1 MEIYKTLFTSVL
13 AAAFLFVPLQSS
25 VAQDHAEVGVL
36 ICEQVGSRTNL
47 IIRSTA
53 EISCEFTDAEG
64 NVERYMGETGVGLGI
79 DLQWKSE
86 EVMTFTVLAAVGAD
100 ANEHAL
106 TGRYLGAAASAAL
119 GGGAGVS
126 ILVGGSAEQFSLLPV
141 AVSGSTGFGA
151 AIGATYLYI
160 QPAVE

>member
-1 MEIYKTLFTSVL
+1 
-13 AAAFLFVPLQSS
+13 
-25 VAQDHAEVGVL
+25 
-36 ICEQVGSRTNL
+36 
-47 IIRSTA
+47 
-53 EISCEFTDAEG
+53 
-64 NVERYMGETGVGLGI
+64 MGETGVGLVR
-79 DLQWKSE
+79 LQWKSE